1 MPSTNAAKVLGSEE
15 ANVLGSEEAKVL
27 GSEDMS
33 LEELFVLA
41 QDDSAEGRQSLFE
54 NMRDLFLDDG
64 SSVSDRE
71 KALMGEILR
80 RLVHD
85 VELKLRKSL
94 AEKLS
99 KRSDTPHA
107 LIVELANDDF
117 EVAHPILIESNVLQ
131 DADLIE
137 TIRHRTMEHQLA
149 ISMRKNLSE
158 DVSEALVGT
167 SQEDVIASLLNN
179 HGAKVSRHVMD
190 YLVSESKRVDSYQ
203 NPLVQRPDLP
213 PELAERMS
221 WWVSAA
227 LRESEK
233 FSLDLGELDDA
244 IETATSE
251 QFGMKQ
257 QASALVTKADEL
269 VERLSDL
276 GEVDA
281 SFLIKALR
289 QGEIS
294 LFESAFCKLTGLKLK
309 RLRRIL
315 FEPGGEALVLLCR
328 AIDLGGETFSE
339 LFELSRRAKDREQE
353 VTREQM
359 DRLLSLYDKTKPDD
373 AKRILKRWRRSSEY
387 LFAVKRISN
396 GA

>member
-1 MPSTNAAKVLGSEE
+1 MPSTNT
-15 ANVLGSEEAKVL
+15 AKVL
-27 GSEDMS
+27 GSEDSS
-33 LEELFVLA
+33 LEELFALA
-41 QDDSAEGRQSLFE
+41 QDKSTEGRQSLFI
-54 NMRDLFLDDG
+54 NMRDLFLDGG

-71 KALMGEILR
+71 RALMSEILR

-85 VELKLRKSL
+85 VEIKLRRSL

-107 LIVELANDDF
+107 LIVELANDDY
-117 EVAHPILIESNVLQ
+117 EVAHPILMESNVLQ
-131 DADLIE
+131 DVDLIE
-137 TIRHRTMEHQLA
+137 TIKHRTMEHQLA

-167 SQEDVIASLLNN
+167 GQEDVIASLLNN

-203 NPLVQRPDLP
+203 NPLVHRPDLP

-227 LRESEK
+227 LREHISEN
-233 FSLDLGELDDA
+233 FNLDLGELDDA

-251 QFGMKQ
+251 QFGTKPET
-257 QASALVTKADEL
+257 SAPATKADEL
-269 VERLSDL
+269 VDRLSDL
-276 GEVDA
+276 GEVDV
-281 SFLIKALR
+281 SFLVKALR

-309 RLRRIL
+309 LLRRIL

-328 AIDLGGETFSE
+328 AINLGGETFNE
-339 LFELSRRAKDREQE
+339 LFELSRRAKDRKQE
-353 VTREQM
+353 VTREQKE
-359 DRLLSLYDKTKPDD
+359 RLLALYDKTKPDD
-373 AKRILKRWRRSSEY
+373 AKRILKRSRRSSDY

-396 GA
+396 SA

>member
-1 MPSTNAAKVLGSEE
+1 MPSTNT
-15 ANVLGSEEAKVL
+15 AKVL
-27 GSEDMS
+27 GSEDSS
-33 LEELFVLA
+33 LEELFALA
-41 QDDSAEGRQSLFE
+41 QDKSTEGRQSLFI
-54 NMRDLFLDDG
+54 NMRDLFLDGG

-71 KALMGEILR
+71 RALMSEILR

-85 VELKLRKSL
+85 VEIKLRRSL

-107 LIVELANDDF
+107 LIVELANDDY
-117 EVAHPILIESNVLQ
+117 EVAHPILMESNVLQ
-131 DADLIE
+131 DVDLIE
-137 TIRHRTMEHQLA
+137 TIKHRTMEHQLA

-167 SQEDVIASLLNN
+167 GQEDVIASLLNN

-203 NPLVQRPDLP
+203 NPLVHRPDLP

-227 LRESEK
+227 LREYISEN
-233 FSLDLGELDDA
+233 FNLDLGELDDA

-251 QFGMKQ
+251 QFGTKPET
-257 QASALVTKADEL
+257 SAPATKADEL
-269 VERLSDL
+269 VDRLSDL
-276 GEVDA
+276 GEVDV
-281 SFLIKALR
+281 SFLVKALR

-309 RLRRIL
+309 LLRRIL

-328 AIDLGGETFSE
+328 AIDLGGETFNE
-339 LFELSRRAKDREQE
+339 LFELSRRAKDRKQE
-353 VTREQM
+353 VTREQKEH
-359 DRLLSLYDKTKPDD
+359 LLALYDKTKPDD
-373 AKRILKRWRRSSEY
+373 AKRILKRSRRSSDY

-396 GA
+396 SA

>member
-1 MPSTNAAKVLGSEE
+1 MPSTNT
-15 ANVLGSEEAKVL
+15 AKVL
-27 GSEDMS
+27 GSEDSS
-33 LEELFVLA
+33 LEELFAFA
-41 QDDSAEGRQSLFE
+41 QDKSTEGRQSLFI
-54 NMRDLFLDDG
+54 NMRDLFLDGG

-71 KALMGEILR
+71 RALMSEILR

-85 VELKLRKSL
+85 VEIKLRRSL

-107 LIVELANDDF
+107 LIVELANDDY
-117 EVAHPILIESNVLQ
+117 EVAHPILMESNVLQ
-131 DADLIE
+131 DIDLIE
-137 TIRHRTMEHQLA
+137 TIKHRTMEHQLA

-167 SQEDVIASLLNN
+167 GQEDVIASLLNN
-179 HGAKVSRHVMD
+179 HGTKVSRHVMD

-203 NPLVQRPDLP
+203 NPLVHRPDLP

-227 LRESEK
+227 LREYISEN
-233 FSLDLGELDDA
+233 FNLDLGELDDA

-251 QFGMKQ
+251 QFGTKPET
-257 QASALVTKADEL
+257 SAPATKADEL
-269 VERLSDL
+269 VDRLSDL
-276 GEVDA
+276 GEVDV
-281 SFLIKALR
+281 SFLVKALR

-309 RLRRIL
+309 LLRRIL

-328 AIDLGGETFSE
+328 AIDLGGETFNE
-339 LFELSRRAKDREQE
+339 LFELSRRAKDRKQE
-353 VTREQM
+353 VTREQKA
-359 DRLLSLYDKTKPDD
+359 RLLALYDKTKPDD
-373 AKRILKRWRRSSEY
+373 AKRILKRSRRSSDY

-396 GA
+396 SA

>member
-149 ISMRKNLSE
+149 IS
-158 DVSEALVGT
+158 VAHPVPWT
-167 SQEDVIASLLNN
+167 QV
-179 HGAKVSRHVMD
+179 
-190 YLVSESKRVDSYQ
+190 
-203 NPLVQRPDLP
+203 
-213 PELAERMS
+213 
-221 WWVSAA
+221 
-227 LRESEK
+227 
-233 FSLDLGELDDA
+233 
-244 IETATSE
+244 
-251 QFGMKQ
+251 
-257 QASALVTKADEL
+257 
-269 VERLSDL
+269 
-276 GEVDA
+276 
-281 SFLIKALR
+281 
-289 QGEIS
+289 
-294 LFESAFCKLTGLKLK
+294 CLT
-309 RLRRIL
+309 
-315 FEPGGEALVLLCR
+315 
-328 AIDLGGETFSE
+328 
-339 LFELSRRAKDREQE
+339 RRA
-353 VTREQM
+353 
-359 DRLLSLYDKTKPDD
+359 
-373 AKRILKRWRRSSEY
+373 
-387 LFAVKRISN
+387 
-396 GA
+396 